1 MDNKSTR
8 DNSQFP
14 TYEIQKLLQRKCI
27 SEVFS
32 HVVNPLTVATN
43 KGKRRLVLDARHI
56 NPQLFKFR
64 YKYEDASTSRVMFNK
79 GNFCSSYDIKSA
91 YHHIEMFDTDTT
103 YLGFQWKNKYHVF
116 SVLPFGLDTSG
127 FLFSKVM
134 REIVKHWRNQG
145 LKMIMYLIDGLG
157 GEDNFLETL
166 KTINKV
172 KSDL

>member
-1 MDNKSTR
+1 M
-8 DNSQFP
+8 
-14 TYEIQKLLQRKCI
+14 
-27 SEVFS
+27 
-32 HVVNPLTVATN
+32 TVATN

-64 YKYEDASTSRVMFNK
+64 YKYEDANTSRAMFNK
-79 GNFCSSYDIKSA
+79 GNFCFSHDIKSA
-91 YHHIEMFDTDTT
+91 YHHIEMFDTDRT
-103 YLGFQWKNKYHVF
+103 YLGFQWKNKYYVF
-116 SVLPFGLDTSG
+116 SVLPFGLYTSG
-127 FLFSKVM
+127 FIFSKVM
-134 REIVKHWRNQG
+134 REILKHWRNQG